1 MDIFRLKPGILVVL
15 RRILGKIGSRGNP
28 MWLPRACL
36 EPVERAATR
45 GRPYKNRFRGLTV
58 AVTATAKQLNINH
71 PHPFEMRLSPL
82 GR

>member
-1 MDIFRLKPGILVVL
+1 
-15 RRILGKIGSRGNP
+15 